1 MQRKPPG
8 VAASFS
14 PGCAQ
19 VATKS
24 GGVYEFEKTSRNC
37 GSHLAPEERTGTAR
51 IGVARLLDDESAPAQ
66 NLASPFMKIL
76 LVEDHAGSR
85 RNLQRLI
92 GNRGHEVVGV
102 SSAEEAEKML
112 ATEFFPFLI
121 LDWMLPGKSG
131 VALCRE
137 LRAQPKGD
145 EMFILLVTA
154 RADTAD
160 LEQALEAGANDYLT
174 KPLDLAL
181 LNVRISV
188 AERQIR
194 ELGERNQAR
203 AALEESARTTANI
216 LENTTDG
223 FFAVDSDWKITHLNA
238 EGETLL
244 ARTRDELLGHV
255 LWEKFPEQIGSV
267 FEANYRRVMADQVA
281 VEFEAIDSS
290 GKVWYEVHA
299 YPSNGGVSVFFRDVS
314 ERKRTESERLTTSKL
329 ESLGTLAG
337 GIAHDLNNILTV
349 ISGNIGLAQIEAPVD
364 SGTLLGFLS
373 KAGQAAQHAA
383 HLSSQLLTF
392 SKGGT
397 PLKKV
402 VSVGELLERSA
413 EFSLYGSNLRA
424 DFDIAVDL
432 WKAEVDAGQIEQV
445 VNALMLNA
453 RDAMPHGGTVRVRAR
468 NVVLDNAPDAIL
480 PAGHYIKITITD
492 RGPGIAEEFRPKV
505 FDPYFTTKPTGT
517 GLGLAI
523 SYSIVKKH
531 GGLLQLEN
539 ASPEGCAFAF
549 YLRASDRKLPVPEAR
564 VTERAFHFN
573 HQRVLVMD
581 DEAAIR
587 ELTSQLLGT
596 LGYEVTAV
604 PDGLEAVRLYERAL
618 RRGEHY
624 QVVILD
630 ATVRGG
636 MGGVATIERLR
647 SLDPEVNAI
656 ICSGYSDEAALSEF
670 LAYGFR
676 GALPKPFTRTELAEA
691 LQRTF
696 ETANAN

>member
-1 MQRKPPG
+1 
-8 VAASFS
+8 
-14 PGCAQ
+14 
-19 VATKS
+19 
-24 GGVYEFEKTSRNC
+24 
-37 GSHLAPEERTGTAR
+37 
-51 IGVARLLDDESAPAQ
+51 
-66 NLASPFMKIL
+66 MKIL
-76 LVEDHAGSR
+76 LVEDHPGSR

-92 GNRGHEVVGV
+92 ARRGHDVTAVT
-102 SSAEEAEKML
+102 SAEDAEAAL
-112 ATEFFPFLI
+112 AADTFPFLI

-131 VALCRE
+131 VDLCRQ
-137 LRAQPKGD
+137 LRAGPNGD

-154 RADTAD
+154 KSDTEA
-160 LEQALEAGANDYLT
+160 LQQALEAGANDYLT
-174 KPLDLAL
+174 KPLDVGL

-188 AERQIR
+188 AERQIN
-194 ELGERNQAR
+194 ELMERNQAR
-203 AALEESARTTANI
+203 AALVESAQAMTNI
-216 LENTTDG
+216 LEKTTDG
-223 FFAVDSDWKITHLNA
+223 FFAVDSEWKLTYVNA
-238 EGETLL
+238 EAEAMVGRNRE
-244 ARTRDELLGHV
+244 ELLGGL
-255 LWEKFPEQIGSV
+255 LWEKFPALVGSV
-267 FEANYRRVMADQVA
+267 FQTSYEKVMAEQTTM
-281 VEFEAIDSS
+281 EFEAVDFT
-290 GKVWYEVHA
+290 GKIWYEVHA
-299 YPSNGGVSVFFRDVS
+299 YPSNGGVSVFFRDIS
-314 ERKRTESERLTTSKL
+314 ERKKSETERLTTSKL

-636 MGGVATIERLR
+636 MGGVAAIERLR